1 MMVERY
7 VANNTKLQNP
17 IDTIKENLI
26 GGRKSNLIMKA
37 KTVKQYLRLP
47 HR

>member
-17 IDTIKENLI
+17 IETIKENLI
-26 GGRKSNLIMKA
+26 EAEKVI
-37 KTVKQYLRLP
+37 
-47 HR
+47 